1 MTAKTVCLHRA
12 SSPATA
18 GAEEPIIA
26 EAQGKDLKTAV
37 MNTVEVLKKEV
48 NTSLKE
54 IYEDTVKDLKV
65 EKELIRKTQTQ
76 KVWKRQI

>member
-1 MTAKTVCLHRA
+1 
-12 SSPATA
+12 
-18 GAEEPIIA
+18 
-26 EAQGKDLKTAV
+26 
-37 MNTVEVLKKEV
+37 MNTVEVLKKEI